1 MKDTETGMFSH
12 VGEGERRV
20 SHVEILD
27 KQSGEYKAVELSRQY
42 TIATLDYLILE
53 QGGSGILS
61 CVKPDSIY
69 WGAGIEVLRH
79 YLESV
84 LGGNI
89 GSEYT
94 QPQGRIIYKYFN

>member
-1 MKDTETGMFSH
+1 MRIISKKDCPIYQQSLSSFFMKTMSI
-12 VGEGERRV
+12 V
-20 SHVEILD
+20 
-27 KQSGEYKAVELSRQY
+27 QSMATQCWYRFV
-42 TIATLDYLILE
+42 TIATLDFFILE
-53 QGGSGILS
+53 QGGGGILS

-69 WGAGIEVLRH
+69 WGADIEVLRH